1 MAPFLDPGSRAF
13 ENPEKFGYKLLCKT
27 LKEHIQAITMPSW
40 KYILN
45 YESDYISKD
54 ELVYSTYEAALGLNR
69 LKGKAGSISSRVMAE
84 NEERTLK
91 AVEIMKKIDEIMEI
105 KDRGTR
111 DKKLLE
117 LKDKTY
123 TYSLSTVCE
132 KKELEFPFS
141 NKSFRWFEIF
151 KNSIGVK

>member
-1 MAPFLDPGSRAF
+1 
-13 ENPEKFGYKLLCKT
+13 
-27 LKEHIQAITMPSW
+27 
-40 KYILN
+40 
-45 YESDYISKD
+45 
-54 ELVYSTYEAALGLNR
+54 
-69 LKGKAGSISSRVMAE
+69 LKGKAGSISSRVMTE